1 MKRSEINNIIK
12 EMEILIKENGFKLPP
27 RIISL

>member
-12 EMEILIKENGFKLPP
+12 EMEVLINENGKPKEGSMM
-27 RIISL
+27 R